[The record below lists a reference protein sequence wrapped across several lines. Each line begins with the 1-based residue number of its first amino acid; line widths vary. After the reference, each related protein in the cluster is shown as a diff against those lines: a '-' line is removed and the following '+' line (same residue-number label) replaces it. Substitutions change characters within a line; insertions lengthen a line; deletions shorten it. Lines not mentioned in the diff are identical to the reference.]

1 MARLIKCPRCDSQ
14 LDVSNVQGGATM
26 RCSDCGAMLRVPTGT
41 TGQYQ
46 KVPSGTQP
54 AVKQSPSGSHAKVGG
69 RSTSL
74 FKKMSGVKAPGAAG
88 RPPRGGGGEE
98 RRGGYAPRR
107 SSNTATIA
115 IGVGGGI
122 VVLIIVMVL
131 ALGGQASRKEVEKAA
146 KEAHKKEVAEKN
158 RQELER
164 QRKEDEEYEKALAAQ
179 KEAEKAGKKGASL
192 VKKAG
197 GSYDAPATFEPG
209 ASKQKT
215 KAADLTVDEALVKE
229 YEALASSGKVKDI
242 LDNDQKWTP
251 YIINALISEDE
262 KIAKTSFQALAD
274 FCVKHKIS
282 SSEEGY
288 RNPVKMELVN
298 SAYYRGGEYT
308 FWTEWWSKD
317 KNKGEIAARGGKG
330 GDRESA
336 RVVGED
342 PARAKWDELM
352 GSLRA
357 GGGAFDDVTRPE
369 GMAFQKVK
377 NMGEGAYPYLVKYVD
392 NEDILLAKAACRV
405 LNMLM
410 GKDVPMPTEATRGQV
425 KTQWE
430 NLIKK

>member
-1 MARLIKCPRCDSQ
+1 MARLIKCPRCQSQ
-14 LDVSNVQGGATM
+14 LDVTNVQGGTTM

-54 AVKQSPSGSHAKVGG
+54 AVQKASSGTHAKVGG

-88 RPPRGGGGEE
+88 RPPRGGGEE

-107 SSNTATIA
+107 SSNTATLV

-131 ALGGQASRKEVEKAA
+131 ALGSQASRKEAEKAA
-146 KEAHKKEVAEKN
+146 KEAYKREVAEKN

-179 KEAEKAGKKGASL
+179 KEAEKAGKKSASL

-215 KAADLTVDEALVKE
+215 KAADLAVDEALVKE
-229 YEALASSGKVKDI
+229 YEALASQGKIKEI

-251 YIINALISEDE
+251 YIINALISDDE

-282 SSEEGY
+282 SSEEGFK
-288 RNPVKMELVN
+288 NPVKMELVN

-342 PARAKWDELM
+342 PARAKWDEIM
-352 GSLRA
+352 GYLRA
-357 GGGAFDDVTRPE
+357 GGGFDDPKRPE
-369 GMAFQKVK
+369 GMAFQKVQ